1 MNLISQ
7 INIIL
12 KRFETGDKLKSYKD
26 LQKIFKKN
34 KDNNLLRYNLA
45 VIQQNLNL
53 LQNNCYNIY
62 YLNQYY
68 INQYYLR

>member
-12 KRFETGDKLKSYKD
+12 KRFETGDKLKSYKE
-26 LQKIFKKN
+26 LQKLFKKN

-45 VIQQNLNL
+45 VIQQSLNMNKEARINLT
-53 LQNNCYNIY
+53 I
-62 YLNQYY
+62 
-68 INQYYLR
+68 